1 MSSWW
6 LAGVHKKGRGE
17 SRSIPLGAERRGECV
32 GGVVDDGGDADPPGF
47 LAGGDVC
54 GDGGGG
60 DVVQPALRDKNT
72 KQKVTWMRKDKAKK
86 MGQVGGAEYVEVH
99 RETRRTAAGRWCSG
113 EELKQPGG
121 TNRTGMLGE

>member
-1 MSSWW
+1 MV
-6 LAGVHKKGRGE
+6 AD
-17 SRSIPLGAERRGECV
+17 SRRKTERRERRGGALTVDARRQGGLV
-32 GGVVDDGGDADPPGF
+32 GGVVAGYGGGDPPGF

-99 RETRRTAAGRWCSG
+99 RETRRTAAATASSG
-113 EELKQPGG
+113 ELFPQPGG
-121 TNRTGMLGE
+121 VFRVGRRGE